1 MSESLNTSSM
11 QYPHPKRKPISGGT
25 VRIDCTTGG
34 TTRSCDP
41 IAQMLTQASGIAD
54 PLDELEGAPLKLTTK
69 VILGL
74 STTVVL
80 LVLVLGVIGHYVL
93 GRSFETLERHYA
105 QRNLARAKEAV
116 DSRVEAIGV
125 KLSDWANWDDTYKFV
140 EDLNKDYQEANLN
153 AGSIANLKID
163 FMLFYDPAGEL
174 REARLLAD
182 EENLRPEVPAAFAR
196 LLQDSGG
203 LAGLDKDGDA
213 RAGLINL
220 DGQTALFCAKPI
232 LTSEGEGPSHGVLVF
247 GDLVDDQLREYIQRF
262 TKCPVTLTDLAS
274 DQSDADTADLPLN
287 TLSSAE
293 DDILVAPEDVSP
305 DSLRQGWALARDI
318 HAKPALVARLDMDRP
333 IFAQGRVTQR
343 YMLYAVAGG
352 CGFCGLIIVAFLSR
366 RVLNRV
372 ERLSREVV
380 AAHDSLAVRMSDAG
394 IDELGHLASRINEML
409 DTIEKSQRELTD
421 ARIVAESANKAK
433 SEFLSTITHEIRS
446 PMTAVIGY
454 ADLLLEPGVTDE
466 QRRDHVSRIRRSGEH
481 LLGVINDLL
490 DASKIEAGAMTI
502 ESVPCSVRQIA
513 DDVRSMVEPKAQ
525 AAGISLVVE
534 IAQSVPGM
542 IASDPL
548 RLRQVLMNLASN
560 AVKFTKQGSVTIRAD
575 LADEST
581 LRLRVED
588 TGIGMSPE
596 EVDKL
601 FKPFSQA
608 DSSTSRRYGGTGL
621 GLTISRNLARLMGGN
636 ITVESRTGEGSTFTA
651 TVRFLPCSSVAA
663 VAAAAKRNVSL
674 SGLRILLVDDSEDNR
689 KLLAHFL
696 KGAGADVVLANDG
709 QQAIDSIKKEMA
721 SGGRFHVVLMDMQMP
736 VCDGYE
742 ATRRARDMGYL
753 GSIVALTAHSM
764 AEERGRCIA
773 AGCDDFINKPIE
785 RTMLCST
792 VLNWAHRQHIEL
804 APE

>member
-11 QYPHPKRKPISGGT
+11 QCPRPKRKPISGRT
-25 VRIDCTTGG
+25 VRIDCATSD

-41 IAQMLTQASGIAD
+41 PASNLTTVSPIAD
-54 PLDELEGAPLKLTTK
+54 PHDELEGAPLKLTTK

-80 LVLVLGVIGHYVL
+80 LVIVLGVIGHFVL
-93 GRSFETLERHYA
+93 GRSFESLERHYA
-105 QRNLARAKEAV
+105 ERNLSRAKEAV
-116 DSRVEAIGV
+116 ESRVEAISV

-140 EDLNKDYQEANLN
+140 VDGNETFKEANLQ
-153 AGSIANLKID
+153 APSIANLKLD
-163 FMLFYDPAGEL
+163 FMLFYDPSGKL
-174 REARLLAD
+174 VEARLLAD
-182 EENLRPEVPAAFAR
+182 DEHLAESIPDAIVQALQATGGPAGF
-196 LLQDSGG
+196 
-203 LAGLDKDGDA
+203 DKDGDA
-213 RAGLINL
+213 RSGLVNL
-220 DGQTALFCAKPI
+220 GGRTAIFCAKPI
-232 LTSEGEGPSHGVLVF
+232 LNSNAEGPSHGVLVF
-247 GDLVDDQLREYIQRF
+247 GDLVDDQLCEYIQRF
-262 TKCPVTLTDLAS
+262 TKCPVTLTDLAR
-274 DQSDADTADLPLN
+274 DQLDVDTADLPLN
-287 TLSSAE
+287 SLSSAK
-293 DDILVAPEDVSP
+293 DDILVAPEDESP
-305 DSLRQGWALARDI
+305 DSLRQGWALTRDI
-318 HAKPALVARLDMDRP
+318 HARPALVARLDMERP

-343 YMLYAVAGG
+343 YMLFAVAGG

-380 AAHDSLAVRMSDAG
+380 AAHDSLAVRMSDSG
-394 IDELGHLASRINEML
+394 IDELGNLASRINEML
-409 DTIEKSQRELTD
+409 GTIEQSQRELTE
-421 ARIVAESANKAK
+421 ARVIAEGANKAK

-454 ADLLLEPGVTDE
+454 ADLLMEPGISEE

-481 LLGVINDLL
+481 LLGVINDIL

-502 ESVPCSVRQIA
+502 ESVPCSVRQIV
-513 DDVRSMVEPKAQ
+513 DDVRSMADTKVK
-525 AAGISLVVE
+525 AAGISLNVE

-575 LADEST
+575 LVDEST

-596 EVDKL
+596 QVDKL

-636 ITVESRTGEGSTFTA
+636 ITVESRPGEGSIFTA
-651 TVRFLPCSSVAA
+651 TVRFLPCNSVATI
-663 VAAAAKRNVSL
+663 AAAAKRNVSL
-674 SGLRILLVDDSEDNR
+674 SGLRVLLVDDSEDNR
-689 KLLAHFL
+689 KLLSHFL
-696 KGAGADVVLANDG
+696 RGAGAEVFQANDG
-709 QQAIDSIKKEMA
+709 EEAIHSIKEEMA
-721 SGGRFHVVLMDMQMP
+721 RRGTYHVVLMDMQMP

-742 ATRRARDMGYL
+742 ATRRARDVGYR
-753 GSIVALTAHSM
+753 GAIIALTAHSI
-764 AEERGRCIA
+764 AEERGKCIA
-773 AGCDDFINKPIE
+773 AGCDDFLNKPIE
-785 RTMLCST
+785 RTKLCGA
-792 VLNWAHRQHIEL
+792 VLEWANREHKEL
-804 APE
+804 AVD

>member
-1 MSESLNTSSM
+1 MSEPLNTSSM
-11 QYPHPKRKPISGGT
+11 QYPRGKCKPISGLA
-25 VRIDCTTGG
+25 VRIGCAASG
-34 TTRSCDP
+34 TTRSCP
-41 IAQMLTQASGIAD
+41 PPVPNLTVASSLAD
-54 PLDELEGAPLKLTTK
+54 PLDELEGARLKLTTK

-105 QRNLARAKEAV
+105 QSNLARAKEAV
-116 DSRVEAIGV
+116 DSRVEAIAV

-140 EDLNKDYQEANLN
+140 EDLNDAYKEANLN

-163 FMLFYDPAGEL
+163 FMLYYDPAGKL
-174 REARLLAD
+174 LEARLLAD
-182 EENLRPEVPAAFAR
+182 EESLRPDVPAAFAR

-203 LAGLDKDGDA
+203 MAGLDKDGDA
-213 RAGLINL
+213 RAGLLNL
-220 DGQTALFCAKPI
+220 EGTTALFCAKPI
-232 LTSEGEGPSHGVLVF
+232 LTSEGEGPSRGVLVF

-274 DQSDADTADLPLN
+274 DASSANTADLPLDAI
-287 TLSSAE
+287 TSAE
-293 DDILVAPEDVSP
+293 GDILVAPADESP
-305 DSLRQGWALARDI
+305 DSLRQGWALSRDI
-318 HAKPALVARLDMDRP
+318 HDKPALVARLDMERP

-343 YMLYAVAGG
+343 YMLVAVVGG

-380 AAHDSLAVRMSDAG
+380 AAHDSLAVRMSDSG
-394 IDELGHLASRINEML
+394 LDELGHLASRINEML
-409 DTIEKSQRELTD
+409 ATIEQSQRELTE
-421 ARIVAESANKAK
+421 ARVVAETANKAK

-502 ESVPCSVRQIA
+502 ESVPCSVRQIV
-513 DDVRSMVEPKAQ
+513 DDVKSMAETKVK
-525 AAGISLVVE
+525 AAGISLNIE

-608 DSSTSRRYGGTGL
+608 DSSTSRRFGGTGL

-636 ITVESRTGEGSTFTA
+636 ITVESRPGEGSTFTA
-651 TVRFLPCSSVAA
+651 TVRFLPCGSVATI
-663 VAAAAKRNVSL
+663 AAAAKRNVSL
-674 SGLRILLVDDSEDNR
+674 SGLRVLLVDDSEDNR
-689 KLLAHFL
+689 KLIAHFL
-696 KGAGADVVLANDG
+696 KGAGAEVFLANDG
-709 QQAIDSIKKEMA
+709 QQAIDSIKETMA
-721 SGGRFHVVLMDMQMP
+721 RGGRFHVVLMDMQMP

-742 ATRRARDMGYL
+742 AARRARDIGYL

-764 AEERGRCIA
+764 AEERGKCIA

-785 RTMLCST
+785 RTKLCST
-792 VLNWAHRQHIEL
+792 VLNWAHREHNEL